1 MIFQLLSVQ
10 KNGLK
15 SDTRPRIQIVG
26 DWLLELGF
34 VNGAL
39 AQTIPEKDGFLFKLC
54 NENINYS
61 ELYHSTREQGGT
73 LIRVC
78 ITDERTRKGL
88 TLVTTG
94 RHILKGGLVLGDKL
108 IAKCEYG
115 CIKVRKISG
124 NVRLVHVARTK
135 HEYTGEPIPKLWL
148 CGDWLNDLGFTAD
161 TLVTAH
167 SEPNCITFTA
177 HSKEIIYSD
186 VVKFARKNKLRLIQ
200 VATKLGAPVINF
212 GGAYI
217 DHAEFGLD
225 DILSIEY
232 EQNFLKLQK
241 FDPQKFNF

>member
-1 MIFQLLSVQ
+1 M
-10 KNGLK
+10 
-15 SDTRPRIQIVG
+15 VG
-26 DWLLELGF
+26 DWLGEMGF

-39 AQTIPEKDGFLFKLC
+39 VQTVPEQSGFVFNLC
-54 NENINYS
+54 NENVNYS
-61 ELYHSTREQGGT
+61 ELFHATKAKGGT
-73 LIRVC
+73 LIRVYIC
-78 ITDERTRKGL
+78 NERGRHKAPA
-88 TLVTTG
+88 LVTTG
-94 RHILKGGLVLGDKL
+94 QHILKSGLVLGDNL
-108 IAKCEYG
+108 VAKCEYG
-115 CIKVRKISG
+115 CIIVKKVSG

-135 HEYTGEPIPKLWL
+135 KEYTGEPIPKLWL
-148 CGDWLNDLGFTAD
+148 CGDWLNEIGFTAD

-241 FDPQKFNF
+241 FDPQKFGF